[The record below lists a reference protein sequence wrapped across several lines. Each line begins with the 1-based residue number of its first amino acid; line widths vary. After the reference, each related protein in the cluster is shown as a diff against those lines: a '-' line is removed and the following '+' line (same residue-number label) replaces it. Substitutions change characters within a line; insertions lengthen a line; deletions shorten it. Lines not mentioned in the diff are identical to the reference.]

1 MSSNDQTPSDAT
13 TQPTLQT
20 VLERINA
27 VAGSI
32 AELRKDVDQRFNTVE
47 GEIASLRKDVEQ
59 RFKAVDDQ
67 ITNLR
72 KDVERGFRTVER
84 KMGYFAK
91 DVLERHAEIGDL
103 WERVE
108 ELEKKAS

>member
-1 MSSNDQTPSDAT
+1 MSSNDQTPNDAT
-13 TQPTLQT
+13 TQPTLTT

-32 AELRKDVDQRFNTVE
+32 ADLRNDVNQRFDAVDQRFNAVD
-47 GEIASLRKDVEQ
+47 GEIASLRKDVE
-59 RFKAVDDQ
+59 RG
-67 ITNLR
+67 LR
-72 KDVERGFRTVER
+72 AIER
-84 KMGYFAK
+84 KITYLAK
-91 DVLERHAEIGDL
+91 DFLDYRSEIGDL